1 MLLANLIE
9 ANANKLA
16 GAGDVDRNLI
26 TKRSFALK
34 DGHSEEAAKELRL
47 LGLSGSSNKLSTRR
61 ATDADWRSVS
71 ECVLISP
78 DCSPHASAHTDT
90 TRTRHVPTHT
100 ALSM

>member
-1 MLLANLIE
+1 MQTAVEETVLLANLIE

-47 LGLSGSSNKLSTRR
+47 LGLSGSSNKLTTRR
-61 ATDADWRSVS
+61 ATDADWRSIS
-71 ECVLISP
+71 EYVLISP
-78 DCSPHASAHTDT
+78 AVGRTHVRTLTARHDT
-90 TRTRHVPTHT
+90 T
-100 ALSM
+100 